1 MYYLFNRKFDF
12 FKTYLNDEYA
22 EFGLNGKIYSIYFEI
37 KDYTCVYNTMQ
48 FYFANEFMDDVL
60 LEGDDLEK
68 HGLNLGLIE
77 AIHDEINDDIRLWF
91 EENYTYDPDEDIEYY
106 LERKNKSF

>member
-22 EFGLNGKIYSIYFEI
+22 EFGLNGKMYRIDFEI
-37 KDYTCVYNTMQ
+37 KNYSCIYSTMQ
-48 FYFANEFMDDVL
+48 FNFIDEFMDDVL

-68 HGLNLGLIE
+68 HGLNLDLIE

-91 EENYTYDPDEDIEYY
+91 EENYTHDPDEDIEYY
-106 LERKNKSF
+106 LERKVQSF